1 MDRVKIRIILVTLIL
16 VGIGGFAFFESGKL
30 RHGPIITIESPRDGA
45 VSNTPIAHVSGVAK
59 NIVKISM
66 NDREISIDPNGVFN
80 RQLVLSKGSNIVKLT
95 GEDRFGRRS
104 ESFVEILYSEPNE
117 PLVQRNTLISDYQ

>member
-1 MDRVKIRIILVTLIL
+1 MKIRIMLATLIL
-16 VGIGGFAFFESGKL
+16 IGIGGFAFFESGKL

-45 VSNTPIAHVSGVAK
+45 VSNTPITNITGVAK

-66 NDREISIDPNGVFN
+66 NDREISIDTNGVFN

-95 GEDRFGRRS
+95 GEDKFGRRS
-104 ESFVEILYSEPNE
+104 ESFVEILYTEPR
-117 PLVQRNTLISDYQ
+117 PLVQRNTAISEYQ